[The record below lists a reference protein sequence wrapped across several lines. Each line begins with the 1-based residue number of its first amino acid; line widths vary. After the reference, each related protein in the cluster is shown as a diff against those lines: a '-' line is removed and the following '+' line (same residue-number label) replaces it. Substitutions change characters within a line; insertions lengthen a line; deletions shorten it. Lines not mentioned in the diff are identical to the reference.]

1 MKILLTFFVL
11 LFSSSL
17 VSADEWNFEYLKE
30 INDGCLKT
38 AVENVS
44 IGEAFEYCGCSTH
57 HFYEDFTLNEII
69 EIYSSGKLSS
79 NKKYNKIVRDCNKKI
94 GY

>member
-1 MKILLTFFVL
+1 MKNFLALLFL
-11 LFSSSL
+11 LFSSS
-17 VSADEWNFEYLKE
+17 VFGDEWNFQHLKE

-38 AVENVS
+38 AVKNVS

-57 HFYEDFTLNEII
+57 RFYEDFTVNEII

>member
-1 MKILLTFFVL
+1 MKILITLFVL
-11 LFSSSL
+11 LFSSS
-17 VSADEWNFEYLKE
+17 VFGNEWNFQYLKE

-57 HFYEDFTLNEII
+57 RFYEDFTVNEII

>member
-1 MKILLTFFVL
+1 MKILISVFFL
-11 LFSSSL
+11 LFSSS
-17 VSADEWNFEYLKE
+17 VFGNKWNFQYLKE
-30 INDGCLKT
+30 INEGCLKT
-38 AVENVS
+38 AVENGS
-44 IGEAFEYCGCSTH
+44 IGEAFEYCGCTTH
-57 HFYEDFTLNEII
+57 RLYEDFTVNEII